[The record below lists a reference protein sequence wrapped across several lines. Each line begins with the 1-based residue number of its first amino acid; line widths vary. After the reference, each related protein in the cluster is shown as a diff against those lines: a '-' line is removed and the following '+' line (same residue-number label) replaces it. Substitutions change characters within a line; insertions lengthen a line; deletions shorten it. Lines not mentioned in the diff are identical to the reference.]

1 MLLISWNVNGIRAV
15 IRKGFAEFLETK
27 KPDIICLQEIKIDD
41 KSKTE
46 LKFSAKGG
54 PASGWDF
61 TDYEEYWNSADR
73 PGYSGTAIF
82 IKSKLKLKPKYMT
95 GIGIK
100 KYDEEGRVQT
110 LEFPKFYLV
119 NIYFPNTRH
128 DLSRLDFKI
137 EFDEA
142 VLKHVKKLDKT
153 KPVIITGDYNVA
165 HTEID
170 LANPKANDGGAGFHP
185 EERKWMTKFL
195 KAGFIDTFRHLHP
208 KKIQYSWWSYRFGAR
223 SRNVGW
229 RIDYFCVSNKLKN
242 KIKKAE
248 IWDDVEG
255 SDHCPVTLGVNL

>member
-1 MLLISWNVNGIRAV
+1 MLLVGWNVNGIRAV
-15 IRKGFAEFLETK
+15 IRKGFGEFLNTK

-41 KSKTE
+41 VMR
-46 LKFSAKGG
+46 AKENF
-54 PASGWDF
+54 DF
-61 TDYEEYWNSADR
+61 KKYEEYWNSADR
-73 PGYSGTAIF
+73 PGYSGTAVF
-82 IKSKLKLKPKYMT
+82 VKENLKLKPKYTT

-100 KYDEEGRVQT
+100 KYDYEGRVQT
-110 LEFPKFYLV
+110 LEFDKFYLV

-165 HTEID
+165 HEEID
-170 LANPKANDGGAGFHP
+170 LARPKANEGNPGFHP

-195 KAGFIDTFRHLHP
+195 SAGFIDTFRFLHP
-208 KKIQYSWWSYRFGAR
+208 KTIKYSWWSYRSFAR
-223 SRNVGW
+223 KKNIGW
-229 RIDYFCVSNKLKN
+229 RIDYFCVSKKLKN

-248 IWDDVEG
+248 IWNDVEG
-255 SDHCPVTLGVNL
+255 SDHCPVGLQVDL

>member
-1 MLLISWNVNGIRAV
+1 MLLVSWNVNGIRAV
-15 IRKGFAEFLETK
+15 IRKGFVEFLNAK

-46 LKFSAKGG
+46 LKFSTQGG

-61 TDYEEYWNSADR
+61 ADYEEYWNSAER

-82 IKSKLKLKPKYMT
+82 VKSKLKLKPIYTT

-100 KYDEEGRVQT
+100 KIDEEGRVQT
-110 LEFPKFYLV
+110 LEFEKFFLV
-119 NIYFPNTRH
+119 NAYFPNTRH

-142 VLKHVKKLDKT
+142 VLKHVKKLDKK
-153 KPVIITGDYNVA
+153 KPVIITGDYNAA

-195 KAGFIDTFRHLHP
+195 ASGFIDTFRHLHP
-208 KKIQYSWWSYRFGAR
+208 KKIQYSWWTYRFGAR

-229 RIDYFCVSNKLKN
+229 RIDYFCVSKKLKN
-242 KIKKAE
+242 KIIKAE

-255 SDHCPVTLGVNL
+255 SDHCPVTITLSS